1 MATPNPERQRM
12 AREKLKDLLAYPAS
26 VFLIHYACQSF
37 EQGQKLGSPRVTAI
51 AVRNVASSETMVFS
65 INRESELARLGPVH
79 ILSRLDQLEHA
90 LLDRFFQFLS
100 LNRSNRFVHWN
111 MRDAT
116 YGFAAIE
123 HRFRVLGGTPVVL
136 SEGNKFDLA
145 RAFVDI
151 YGTRYVKPPY
161 IEGLAKKNN
170 LSLAGYLNGPAEVEA
185 FETGFYDR
193 VQRSV
198 LAKVRLL
205 NDVFHLAHDRTLKTN
220 ANWWSLNRGRVR
232 EAWETL
238 ERNPVYA
245 VGALI
250 VTAFGIAL
258 KVLEYTGL

>member
-1 MATPNPERQRM
+1 LSELRTGTKTRLS
-12 AREKLKDLLAYPAS
+12 ARY
-26 VFLIHYACQSF
+26 
-37 EQGQKLGSPRVTAI
+37 RI
-51 AVRNVASSETMVFS
+51 AVRNIASSETSVFS
-65 INRESELARLGPVH
+65 IYRESELARLGPVH
-79 ILSRLDQLEHA
+79 ILSRLDQLEYA
-90 LLDRFFQFLS
+90 LLSRFFRFLS
-100 LNRSNRFVHWN
+100 LNQNNRFVHWN

-123 HRFRVLGGTPVVL
+123 HRFRVLGGTPIVL
-136 SEGNKFDLA
+136 SESNKFDLA
-145 RAFVDI
+145 RAFNNI
-151 YGTRYVKPPY
+151 YGSRYVKPPY
-161 IEGLAKKNN
+161 IEGLAVINK
-170 LSLAGYLNGPAEVEA
+170 LSLSGYLHGPAEVEA

-198 LAKVRLL
+198 LAKVRIL

-245 VGALI
+245 VGALF